1 MSYQGSGIG
10 LSIVRYLIEMFGSKI
25 QIKSELAKGCTIS
38 FTLKF
43 KNCNKENQLI
53 SKITNQISLE
63 PINVLLIEDNKINQL
78 VTQKSLMKLNCNVE
92 IVENGFD
99 ALNLLKKTT
108 FDLILTDIN
117 LPDLSG
123 FEITKKVKELNIQ
136 TPVFAV
142 TAYSYEEIKL
152 QAIESGIDE
161 VFVKP
166 FKIQELSAKIN
177 EIVRKIE
184 N

>member
-1 MSYQGSGIG
+1 
-10 LSIVRYLIEMFGSKI
+10 MFTK
-25 QIKSELAKGCTIS
+25 
-38 FTLKF
+38 
-43 KNCNKENQLI
+43 
-53 SKITNQISLE
+53 
-63 PINVLLIEDNKINQL
+63 
-78 VTQKSLMKLNCNVE
+78 KSLIKLIFNVE
-92 IVENGFD
+92 IVENGLD